1 MGKAFAMFIGTVAL
15 PSVVLASIAILPE
28 SQCFDWQGGDA
39 AITTSG
45 TGGWK
50 AHKDCSWITISPRT
64 SGSCGES
71 CIYTISA
78 NNTVTNRT
86 GKITIDYLPQHP
98 TNDVAWG
105 LTWWQGQSFNSTN
118 RWNDTNMVNDV
129 LATGTS
135 YRDVG
140 LPGEP
145 TVSTYWGRTESVW
158 FKVTELNLLNR
169 LFDLDNGAG
178 SIYVNTENKITI
190 QYGDEVMVTDYTVSQ
205 NFTYELLV
213 ISGASDGDSFT
224 PGTSTHLNE
233 IYIGGI
239 NGGISYT
246 NIYSQRSHHMMLV
259 SDYGH
264 TTLPSANYI
273 TSGETSQG
281 AYSYWNRVLSAE
293 EIQNHSNLGMVSPDV
308 ASHEL
313 YQNLFCY
320 FSGENRV
327 VTFSRGYKNC
337 GIMPQLYNP
346 TPHYTSNGGTYYT
359 YYEGRSYRDR
369 NGLTAGAISGDI
381 EPYSVPCTG
390 LCAWGL
396 GDNNHDNYCE
406 MEFIPYDDLHF
417 DPQWASYRSRA
428 NYGSAFKCLNS
439 SADSSTIKTNVT
451 INLWCKDISD
461 DNIYTTSVKTNKF
474 FEIARAASTM
484 WSYSTMGEY
493 SDKRAYWDK
502 PSTSGSYR
510 PIAAESEFG
519 IWIIDN
525 GRERCKSF
533 VVKEKDDWYGPF
545 EIPIQLNDEWGMV
558 TISYAN
564 GLLTIYVNGI
574 DVGNCPMNPDWKYLV
589 PSLWCAYGRSW
600 QYGPGNMWYDEKDR
614 FAFDEVEVFSNKLS
628 SQEIRNLYAL
638 EYQQPL
644 VHTITQSG
652 REATLSATSCKVS
665 SEASSVRVNVTLPF
679 SGVHWSVKNLP
690 AWLSVNNATNNH
702 YGTKTITLSASENN
716 SVYARTATIL
726 IAEQAFTFEQ
736 DGVAVELDC
745 SAVGV
750 DQAGGRRSIA
760 VRPERSVTW
769 TAVSDVPWITIMSGS
784 SGTGNGNVS
793 FYVDSYS
800 ANSTRTGT
808 LTIAGLPVT
817 ILQRGFSDLSLT
829 PSSIEVEGVATNM
842 TIRVSKTSGANIA
855 AVSYAPWIS
864 LGTVSVGQNIC
875 TVNCSVE
882 ENPGKAARVG
892 YVNISGII
900 FTVSQEQRR
909 IVSSIEY
916 TNLKGGCHDNPTQY
930 AEGEAVALTPAYGV
944 MGYTFAGWTPSQIT
958 TEMTGNQTVS
968 ASWTANS
975 YSIAYNSNGGSGTMD
990 ATAAT
995 YDAEATV
1002 ATNRF
1007 TWTGYIFTGW
1017 ATNELGEVI
1026 YAAGQPVTNLTE
1038 QAGGTVTLY
1047 AVWEP
1052 LMVSS
1057 PEVSIDGG
1065 EAISASTSFAGDSCT
1080 VTIQCATEGA
1090 TIYYGINT
1098 VPRERPSNIYAGA
1111 FTITETSTIYAF
1123 AKKDGVASG
1132 SPISVIITKQTLTVA
1147 EAASAGAA
1155 EAALSWTTGGGANWM
1170 PINDTT
1176 AVTGQSAQS
1185 GSIGDSTNYG
1195 EWNESWLETTVVGSG
1210 NLAFRWKVD
1219 CEDDGIDSDTWDHV
1233 SFFIDGA
1240 EVARMD
1246 GHDGWRDFLYT
1257 IPTEGTHT
1265 LRWSFLK
1272 DDYNEEVFADHAWVS
1287 GFTWSPINGE
1297 TDDPIPEVASDGE
1310 IVAALAG
1317 TTDASLTANI
1327 TNVAQYAAYRSWA
1340 LSVTNATTTAQ
1351 TIKDST
1357 RTWLSYAL
1365 GADALIGKEITSND
1379 VRIVAFE
1386 VMDTD
1391 SGVMGSSRHT
1401 FAFEVAID
1409 NVNIGGVPVAEAVL
1423 KENLKKVLEVEGAAT
1438 LSPGAFS
1445 PDNIEITFDAPV
1457 DGKARF
1463 TVSPPAD
1470 AGNSFFMR
1478 VKVK

>member
-1 MGKAFAMFIGTVAL
+1 
-15 PSVVLASIAILPE
+15 
-28 SQCFDWQGGDA
+28 
-39 AITTSG
+39 
-45 TGGWK
+45 
-50 AHKDCSWITISPRT
+50 
-64 SGSCGES
+64 
-71 CIYTISA
+71 
-78 NNTVTNRT
+78 
-86 GKITIDYLPQHP
+86 
-98 TNDVAWG
+98 
-105 LTWWQGQSFNSTN
+105 
-118 RWNDTNMVNDV
+118 MVNDV

-135 YRDVG
+135 YRDAG

-213 ISGASDGDSFT
+213 ISGASDGYSFT

-293 EIQNHSNLGMVSPDV
+293 EIQNHDNYTIVPDNKDDDV
-308 ASHEL
+308 YSSL
-313 YQNLFCY
+313 RYYC
-320 FSGENRV
+320 SGENGIIRDVPRNANLYDRKNKGVSCRDRYGLVAGSLDGVLEIRTRNDQVYWADAYMPSGHNILLYRFDEIDIDSSPYSYMQQVGYGITDCIVAKDTNACVRNCTINIWLKETAQCIDSTILGIGRV
-327 VTFSRGYKNC
+327 SENSEAFPTAYK
-337 GIMPQLYNP
+337 MRTESTYD
-346 TPHYTSNGGTYYT
+346 YTEYAYYYT
-359 YYEGRSYRDR
+359 VKPLRVRMSSQGIFVDDDRS
-369 NGLTAGAISGDI
+369 T
-381 EPYSVPCTG
+381 
-390 LCAWGL
+390 
-396 GDNNHDNYCE
+396 
-406 MEFIPYDDLHF
+406 
-417 DPQWASYRSRA
+417 
-428 NYGSAFKCLNS
+428 
-439 SADSSTIKTNVT
+439 
-451 INLWCKDISD
+451 
-461 DNIYTTSVKTNKF
+461 
-474 FEIARAASTM
+474 
-484 WSYSTMGEY
+484 
-493 SDKRAYWDK
+493 
-502 PSTSGSYR
+502 
-510 PIAAESEFG
+510 
-519 IWIIDN
+519 
-525 GRERCKSF
+525 
-533 VVKEKDDWYGPF
+533 YGPF
-545 EIPIQLNDEWGMV
+545 SVPETLQWKMLTVGITDD
-558 TISYAN
+558 
-564 GLLTIYVNGI
+564 LLTIYVNGN
-574 DVGNCPMNPDWKYLV
+574 DVGNCRIDGTRPFMI
-589 PSLWCAYGRSW
+589 PSLWCISGDN
-600 QYGPGNMWYDEKDR
+600 GKVII
-614 FAFDEVEVFSNKLS
+614 DEVEVFESRLTS
-628 SQEIRNLYAL
+628 EQIRNLYDL

-665 SEASSVRVNVTLPF
+665 SEASSVRVKVTLPF

-750 DQAGGRRSIA
+750 DQAGGRRSIT

-808 LTIAGLPVT
+808 LTIAGLPVS

-829 PSSIEVEGVATNM
+829 PSSIEVEGGATNM

-882 ENPGKAARVG
+882 ENPGKGGRVG

-1026 YAAGQPVTNLTE
+1026 YEAGQPVTNLTE

-1176 AVTGQSAQS
+1176 AATGQSAQS

-1272 DDYNEEVFADHAWVS
+1272 DDYNEEVFDDHAWVS

-1409 NVNIGGVPVAEAVL
+1409 NVNIGGVPVAESVL

-1470 AGNSFFMR
+1470 AGKSFFMR